1 MLIITMLPDCF
12 CRKLSDLTPLFGLFE
27 ASYVSLQTV
36 KFIHNISIDYK
47 FQRGKCRTANIYLLR
62 TWATTRSTRRRR
74 VLKRVALFTHSMK
87 RYFPFYIDSSIIS
100 LTGLLR
106 GSPSAFA
113 QAVARLP
120 EEREEAQSVLG
131 LRSVQR
137 LPHARGH
144 CSRQAGSQ
152 RAESR
157 TNRATQ
163 VRSSSC
169 T

>member
-1 MLIITMLPDCF
+1 MLPVCF

-36 KFIHNISIDYK
+36 KLIHNISIDYK

-163 VRSSSC
+163 VRSSAS

>member
-1 MLIITMLPDCF
+1 MLIITMLPVCF

-36 KFIHNISIDYK
+36 KLIHNISIDYK

-74 VLKRVALFTHSMK
+74 VLKRVGLFTHSMK

-120 EEREEAQSVLG
+120 EEREEAKSVLG

-144 CSRQAGSQ
+144 CPRQAGSQ

-163 VRSSSC
+163 VRSSSG

>member
-1 MLIITMLPDCF
+1 MIITMLPDCF

-87 RYFPFYIDSSIIS
+87 RYFPFYIDSSYIS
-100 LTGLLR
+100 LSGLLW

-120 EEREEAQSVLG
+120 EEREEAKSVLG

-144 CSRQAGSQ
+144 CPRQAGSQ

>member
-1 MLIITMLPDCF
+1 MLPVCF

-36 KFIHNISIDYK
+36 KLIHNISIDYK

-74 VLKRVALFTHSMK
+74 VLKRVALFIHSMK

-163 VRSSSC
+163 VRSSAS

>member
-1 MLIITMLPDCF
+1 MLPVCF
-12 CRKLSDLTPLFGLFE
+12 CRKLSDLTPLFGFVE

-36 KFIHNISIDYK
+36 KFIHDVSIDYK

-74 VLKRVALFTHSMK
+74 VLKRVGLFTHSMK

-120 EEREEAQSVLG
+120 EEREEAKSVLG

-163 VRSSSC
+163 VRSSSG

>member
-1 MLIITMLPDCF
+1 MLPVCF

-36 KFIHNISIDYK
+36 KLIHNISIDYK

-120 EEREEAQSVLG
+120 EEREEAKSVLG

-144 CSRQAGSQ
+144 CPRQAGSQ

-163 VRSSSC
+163 VGSSAG

>member
-1 MLIITMLPDCF
+1 MLPVCF

-27 ASYVSLQTV
+27 ARYVSLQTV

-74 VLKRVALFTHSMK
+74 VLKRVALFTPSTK
-87 RYFPFYIDSSIIS
+87 RYFPFYIDSSYIS

-120 EEREEAQSVLG
+120 EEREEAKSVLG

-144 CSRQAGSQ
+144 CPRQAGSQ
-152 RAESR
+152 RAEPR
-157 TNRATQ
+157 TNCATQ
-163 VRSSSC
+163 VRSSAG

>member
-1 MLIITMLPDCF
+1 MLPVCF

-36 KFIHNISIDYK
+36 KLIHNISIDYK

-120 EEREEAQSVLG
+120 EEREEAKSVLG

>member
-1 MLIITMLPDCF
+1 MLPDCF

-120 EEREEAQSVLG
+120 EEREEAKSVLG

-144 CSRQAGSQ
+144 CPRQAGSQ

>member
-1 MLIITMLPDCF
+1 MLPDCF

-36 KFIHNISIDYK
+36 KLIHNISIHYK

-120 EEREEAQSVLG
+120 EEREEAKSVLG

-144 CSRQAGSQ
+144 CPRQAGSQ

-163 VRSSSC
+163 VRSSAS